1 MNAIFL
7 TPTTAVINVLMPTL
21 MSLIPDDI
29 MQVAVDRL
37 LDSIE
42 EAIAKSATP
51 IDDAL
56 VLPVIAALRHKLN
69 VPDND

>member
-42 EAIAKSATP
+42 EAIANSATP

-56 VLPVIAALRHKLN
+56 VLPVIAALRNKLR

>member
-7 TPTTAVINVLMPTL
+7 THTTAVINVLMPTL

-42 EAIAKSATP
+42 EAIANSATP

-56 VLPVIAALRHKLN
+56 VLPVIAALRNKLR